1 MKSITTL
8 LIGICLLAYSVRAKA
23 QDEDKLRKD
32 PTYSTHNYKHP
43 NKAAVA
49 RRWEA
54 KEGVPVYKPLPQDI
68 RLSNYK
74 NQLPGQPPY
83 GGVMVPHTPNENLAN
98 RNYKMQRPSIGAS
111 QDSTLSRKR
120 AKKRADS
127 TIGD

>member
-74 NQLPGQPPY
+74 
-83 GGVMVPHTPNENLAN
+83 
-98 RNYKMQRPSIGAS
+98 
-111 QDSTLSRKR
+111 
-120 AKKRADS
+120 
-127 TIGD
+127 